1 MTAMCTTHL
10 FSPLLLWGVAPLVL
24 LGGCA
29 TPLAAIETR
38 LDTQLDAFAALDARL
53 EARIKAIGDDLNVST
68 KQITNAHAKSGRDLS
83 QAINNINETT
93 TTTGVPWYGMATA
106 LLILVTGVVLVR
118 RYGYHRRN
126 WEEKERV
133 RPDIESSIKG
143 VA

>member
-1 MTAMCTTHL
+1 MCSHQPTTHP
-10 FSPLLLWGVAPLVL
+10 FLLLFAVAQLVL

-53 EARIKAIGDDLNVST
+53 EARVKAIGDDLRVST
-68 KQITNAHAKSGRDLS
+68 RQVTDTQAKAGHDIS
-83 QAINNINETT
+83 QAIINVSKTT

-106 LLILVTGVVLVR
+106 LLILVTGVVLIR

-126 WEEKERV
+126 WEEKERA
-133 RPDIESSIKG
+133 RPDIESSVKG